1 MAALLQNPNMFNDSA
16 LLSNAPIP
24 INSTLNTTNGI
35 FKFSYDTPSNLSA
48 GINGSRRYFKDGRD
62 FIYKKQDVNIEIDA
76 DIEII
81 VQEFCDICTDRS
93 NLSDFHVFTYV
104 LPVNNVF

>member
-1 MAALLQNPNMFNDSA
+1 MPGLFENPNLFNDSA
-16 LLSNAPIP
+16 LLNNAPIP
-24 INSTLNTTNGI
+24 INSTLNTTAGI

-48 GINGSRRYFKDGRD
+48 KINGTRRYFKDGRN
-62 FIYKKQDVNIEIDA
+62 FIYRKQGVEIDA

-93 NLSDFHVFTYV
+93 NRSDFHVFTYV
-104 LPVNNVF
+104 SSVSMVIPN